1 MIIDYIKNVS
11 KMLWLIDVA
20 RENSTELHLAVERSM
35 LPKCFPFN
43 HPNYCRYLTAHHVNL
58 SALSIQNGETWEDFL
73 ANGFG
78 DSMSGETFSTI
89 HGDLITEATITG
101 EVKVRSGPMHGG
113 YSSSEKTSD
122 LLSKPVCHGYY
133 QIKTERKIDMCSFF
147 CTWSDK
153 NKFQNTTR

>member
-1 MIIDYIKNVS
+1 M
-11 KMLWLIDVA
+11 IDVA

-78 DSMSGETFSTI
+78 DSMSGETFST
-89 HGDLITEATITG
+89 
-101 EVKVRSGPMHGG
+101 MHGG

-147 CTWSDK
+147 CT
-153 NKFQNTTR
+153 